1 MNKVLVSKEKIEK
14 IAEFIDMCA
23 CCYGCPMHGKCQ
35 RYSDGRGCKD
45 AIIAYLAGSD
55 NCKICW
61 YYMEHK
67 GKVDCTPDNSEACL
81 QNLCDW

>member
-35 RYSDGRGCKD
+35 RYSDGMGCKD
-45 AIIAYLAGSD
+45 AIIAYL
-55 NCKICW
+55 
-61 YYMEHK
+61 E
-67 GKVDCTPDNSEACL
+67 
-81 QNLCDW
+81 